1 MVNWWDQVY
10 VTLQIAFPGI
20 WGLLP
25 SVGSTAYDLAQSTF
39 LALFHG
45 FGGILV
51 VAMYFPISMLHVVI
65 QLLNNI
71 IGSLAGVMNAIIDV
85 GNSLTGM
92 FTSTFAGVFPS
103 AWVAI
108 LGTILT
114 INIAL
119 RVYYFAKDISI
130 LGFKI

>member
-10 VTLQIAFPGI
+10 ITLQVAFPGI

-25 SVGSTAYDLAQSTF
+25 AYGSAAYDLAQSTL
-39 LALFHG
+39 LAVAHFI
-45 FGGILV
+45 GGMMV
-51 VAMYFPISMLHVVI
+51 VALYFPVSMLHVVVE
-65 QLLNNI
+65 LLNNV

-85 GNSLTGM
+85 GDSLSGM
-92 FTSTFAGVFPS
+92 FTQTFTGVFPS
-103 AWVAI
+103 AWVAL

>member
-1 MVNWWDQVY
+1 MTNWWDHLFDGTTTFAHLLFEAIPGGTAVY
-10 VTLQIAFPGI
+10 DWGAASVLYLVNSLG
-20 WGLLP
+20 GLL
-25 SVGSTAYDLAQSTF
+25 V
-39 LALFHG
+39 AL
-45 FGGILV
+45 L
-51 VAMYFPISMLHVVI
+51 YFPISMLNVVV
-65 QLLNNI
+65 QLLNHI
-71 IGSLAGVMNAIIDV
+71 IASLGGLMNAIIDV
-85 GNSLTGM
+85 GNSLSGM
-92 FTSTFAGVFPS
+92 FTQTFTGVFPS

>member
-1 MVNWWDQVY
+1 MTNWWDH
-10 VTLQIAFPGI
+10 LFD
-20 WGLLP
+20 
-25 SVGSTAYDLAQSTF
+25 GSTTFGRLLFEAIPGGTAVYDWGANTVLYLTNSLGGVLA
-39 LALFHG
+39 AL
-45 FGGILV
+45 L
-51 VAMYFPISMLHVVI
+51 YFPISMLHVVVG
-65 QLLNNI
+65 LLNNI

-92 FTSTFAGVFPS
+92 FTNTFTGVFPS